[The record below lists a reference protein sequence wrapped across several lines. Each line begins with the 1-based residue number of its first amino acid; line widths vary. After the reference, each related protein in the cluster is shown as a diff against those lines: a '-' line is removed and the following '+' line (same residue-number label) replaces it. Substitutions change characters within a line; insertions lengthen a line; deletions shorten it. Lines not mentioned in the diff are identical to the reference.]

1 MCSDDNGLLLFARL
15 RLLKVPFHVVMPL
28 NVDRLSKRYGNR
40 WALRDVSFE
49 VDDGSVIGLF
59 GASGSGKSTLLKL
72 IAGNVKPSS
81 GKIELDGRDI
91 TAAKKR
97 DRGVSLHSGEP
108 AGTVRDVFGRLF
120 ERSADGEVHLS
131 RFENAAAATNRIW
144 LLDEP
149 FSHMDAAQ
157 RETCFE
163 MIRRSAKARG
173 RIVLFATSSFDQ
185 ILDLSDEVAVIDDG
199 EIVQTGTPQ
208 EVYDEPNTVSIARAT
223 GDVNLIK
230 ARRLTSSNDD
240 LPEFYTIDGAHRLF
254 APRPDKA
261 KLAPINQDVTLAIRP
276 EQITMSLGSSFPE
289 DNLLKGIVSGVR
301 RRGPT
306 SIIEFDVNGLRLMT
320 RVFKV
325 VGLKVGDQC
334 MLGLPPHRIA
344 VLRD

>member
-1 MCSDDNGLLLFARL
+1 MP
-15 RLLKVPFHVVMPL
+15 LKV
-28 NVDRLSKRYGNR
+28 DKLSKRYGNK

-72 IAGNVKPSS
+72 IAGTAKPT
-81 GKIELDGRDI
+81 GGTIELDGRDI
-91 TAAKKR
+91 TTAKR
-97 DRGVSLHSGEP
+97 RERGVSLHSGEP
-108 AGTVRDVFGRLF
+108 GRTVGEMLGRLF
-120 ERSADGEVHLS
+120 EKNSAGEIHIS
-131 RFENAAAATNRIW
+131 RFQNAASGTDRIW

-149 FSHMDAAQ
+149 FVHMDAAQ
-157 RETCFE
+157 RQTCFE

-173 RIVLFATSSFDQ
+173 RIVLFATSSFEQ
-185 ILDLSDEVAVIDDG
+185 VLDLSDEVAVIDAG

-208 EVYDEPNTVSIARAT
+208 DIYDEPDSVKIARAT

-254 APRPDKA
+254 APRPEKA
-261 KLAPINQDVTLAIRP
+261 KLGAIDQDVTLAIRP
-276 EQITMSLGSSFPE
+276 EQVTMSLGSSFPE
-289 DNLLKGIVSGVR
+289 DNLLKGIVSAIR
-301 RRGPT
+301 PRGPT
-306 SIIEFDVNGLRLMT
+306 SIIEFDANGLRLMT

-325 VGLKVGDQC
+325 VGLKVGDEC
-334 MLGLPPHRIA
+334 MLGLPPHRIT

>member
-1 MCSDDNGLLLFARL
+1 MA
-15 RLLKVPFHVVMPL
+15 
-28 NVDRLSKRYGNR
+28 KRR
-40 WALRDVSFE
+40 E
-49 VDDGSVIGLF
+49 
-59 GASGSGKSTLLKL
+59 
-72 IAGNVKPSS
+72 
-81 GKIELDGRDI
+81 
-91 TAAKKR
+91 
-97 DRGVSLHSGEP
+97 RGVAMHSSEP
-108 AGTVRDVFGRLF
+108 ARTVKQLLGGLF
-120 ERSADGEVHLS
+120 ERSATGEIHTS
-131 RFENAAAATNRIW
+131 RFEAAAAATDRIW

-149 FSHMDAAQ
+149 FMHMDPVQ
-157 RETCFE
+157 REKSFE

-185 ILDLSDEVAVIDDG
+185 ILDLSDEVAVIDAG

-208 EVYDEPNTVSIARAT
+208 EIYDEPNTVSIARAT

-276 EQITMSLGSSFPE
+276 EQVTMSLGSSFPE
-289 DNLLKGIVSGVR
+289 DNLLKGIVSAVR

-325 VGLKVGDQC
+325 VGLKVGDEC
-334 MLGLPPHRIA
+334 MLGLPPHRIS